1 MVKANFRRS
10 IAAIPAILAFSAANV
25 LAADID
31 FEGLDEGQVVDKVSA
46 GAGVSGNLKG
56 HVNIFGFNPAF
67 GMSVNA
73 AIVFDSDCPPTF
85 TPGDCSGEDPDLG
98 TPNETFGGP
107 GVGLGGEI
115 GAPFQNDTAL
125 GNILIVAED
134 LVDANNDGLVDDPD
148 DADLRGQF
156 VEFDFRPIKGGKT
169 VTVNSVA
176 YIDND
181 LGEFDAHL
189 EFFGPGTLNPSTI
202 GLAAVG
208 DNGVNTVTPGIEG
221 VTHMRV
227 VLNGSG
233 GVEGVTIEDRIV
245 RPCWV
250 TTGGFNNSGVV
261 SGPKQC
267 TFGGNI
273 GPPPSGA
280 LEVNFHDGAYDGL
293 RFHTNDI
300 RVIEC
305 VDEGSTGPQQPGG
318 KKGLQVDTLYFDCT
332 GRLNN
337 VDGYTCAGFLKDAGE
352 PQGKKG
358 NDHDAIHVEVYDSS
372 QGLVAECS
380 GELDGGN
387 VQIHP
392 PVGN

>member
-1 MVKANFRRS
+1 
-10 IAAIPAILAFSAANV
+10 
-25 LAADID
+25 
-31 FEGLDEGQVVDKVSA
+31 
-46 GAGVSGNLKG
+46 
-56 HVNIFGFNPAF
+56 
-67 GMSVNA
+67 
-73 AIVFDSDCPPTF
+73 
-85 TPGDCSGEDPDLG
+85 
-98 TPNETFGGP
+98 
-107 GVGLGGEI
+107 
-115 GAPFQNDTAL
+115 
-125 GNILIVAED
+125 
-134 LVDANNDGLVDDPD
+134 
-148 DADLRGQF
+148 
-156 VEFDFRPIKGGKT
+156 
-169 VTVNSVA
+169 
-176 YIDND
+176 
-181 LGEFDAHL
+181 
-189 EFFGPGTLNPSTI
+189 
-202 GLAAVG
+202 
-208 DNGVNTVTPGIEG
+208 
-221 VTHMRV
+221 MRV

-261 SGPKQC
+261 SGSKQC

-280 LEVNFHDGAYDGL
+280 LEVNFHDGIYDGFK
-293 RFHTNDI
+293 FHTNDI

-318 KKGLQVDTLYFDCT
+318 KKGLEVDTLYFDCS

-337 VDGYTCAGFLKDAGE
+337 VDGYTCSGFLKDAGE

-358 NDHDAIHVEVYDSS
+358 NDHDEIHLEVFDSS

-380 GELDGGN
+380 GQLDGGN